1 MRIKRIIEDFWADE
15 SAQSAVEYALLA
27 LILVA
32 ASYGVVRLFQ
42 NAWQVKFDKIKRVR
56 GGFGGMLLP

>member
-1 MRIKRIIEDFWADE
+1 MKIKRAISEFWSDE

-27 LILVA
+27 LILAA
-32 ASYGVVRLFQ
+32 ASYGAVHLFQ
-42 NAWQVKFDKIKRVR
+42 KAWQIKFDRIKRVR